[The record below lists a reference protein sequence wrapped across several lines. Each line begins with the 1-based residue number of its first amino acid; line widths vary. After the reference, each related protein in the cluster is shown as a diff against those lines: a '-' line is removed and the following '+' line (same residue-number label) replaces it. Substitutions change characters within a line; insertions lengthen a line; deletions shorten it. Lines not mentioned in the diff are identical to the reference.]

1 MKLPKIINFKKF
13 TKTSGKLLPITFNN
27 KFPINVKRIFI
38 IYWKRNYIRGD
49 HAHKKSSQIFF
60 PIMGKIKINMKYKKT
75 EKGINLSHN
84 ETKALLVPPKIWSS
98 VEFLDNNTVVLILTD
113 YEYDFKD
120 YIETYKEFI
129 AFQRKNKWKYY
140 K

>member
-38 IYWKRNYIRGD
+38 IYGKKKYKRGD
-49 HAHKKSSQIFF
+49 HAHKKCSQIFI
-60 PIMGKIKINMKYKKT
+60 PLVGKIKISMNYKNT
-75 EKGINLSHN
+75 EKSINLSHKGS
-84 ETKALLVPPKIWSS
+84 KALLVPPRIWSK
-98 VEFLDNNTVVLILTD
+98 VEFLKNNSVVLVLTD

-120 YIETYKEFI
+120 YIETYREFI
-129 AFQRKNKWKYY
+129 AFQKRNK
-140 K
+140 